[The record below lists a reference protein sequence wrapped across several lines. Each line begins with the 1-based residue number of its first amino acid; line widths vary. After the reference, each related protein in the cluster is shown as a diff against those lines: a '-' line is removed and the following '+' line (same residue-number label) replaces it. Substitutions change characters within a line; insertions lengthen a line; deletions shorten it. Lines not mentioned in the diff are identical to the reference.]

1 VEAAVK
7 VVITG
12 VMVVASEGSKYL
24 ENDRNIRI
32 NRYFYIFI

>member
-7 VVITG
+7 VVIIG
-12 VMVVASEGSKYL
+12 VMAVASKGSEYL

>member
-1 VEAAVK
+1 

-12 VMVVASEGSKYL
+12 IMAVANEGSKHL

-32 NRYFYIFI
+32 NGYFYIFI